1 MSDLIR
7 AARDEL
13 GITGAE
19 LAARLGVTAGA
30 VSQMERSERSGSI
43 RLDTLSRA
51 LEAMQLRLR
60 LSMTPVTAYADYTP
74 AAVTD
79 RVNEALD
86 RREPSLALRVI
97 SHAADVIAS
106 DVDALSAVE
115 LADRPS
121 TIKDERWEQLFRAV
135 YGRAISES
143 RRPDWAAT
151 SRLPRRWYVSRFPS
165 LQEKAKATTPDYLR
179 ALNIY
184 VDANSLSTR

>member
-30 VSQMERSERSGSI
+30 VSQIERSERSGRI
-43 RLDTLSRA
+43 RIDTLSRA

-60 LSMTPVTAYADYTP
+60 VSTSPATAYADYTP

-97 SHAADVIAS
+97 SHAADMIAHEA
-106 DVDALSAVE
+106 DALSSAE

-121 TIKDERWEQLFRAV
+121 SIKDERWEQLFRAV
-135 YGRAISES
+135 YGGAIPES
-143 RRPDWAAT
+143 HRPDWAVT
-151 SRLPRRWYVSRFPS
+151 SKLQRRWYVSRFPS
-165 LQEKAKATTPDYLR
+165 LQEKAKVTTPDFLR
-179 ALNIY
+179 ELNIY